1 MVVRSF
7 INYLLIEKKYSQHT
21 AIAYEKDIRT
31 FEEYLYQ
38 GVSRE
43 EGLLLVKTQQIK
55 SWIAFLSQQH
65 INFKTINRK
74 LSALKTFYGYLK
86 KSEQITENPFR
97 KIVALKTQKNVKLP
111 FTKEEIQE
119 VLSQFEGEDDFE
131 AVRNRAIIELFY
143 GTGIRRSELIQ
154 LKLQDVDFLNQQ
166 LKVLGKRNKERILP
180 MLPQVIDA
188 LKKYLVKRQQIVKT
202 NDIEYLFLVKSGEKI
217 YPSLVYKIINTY
229 FSAVTTRVDKG
240 PHILRHSFA
249 THMLDEGADLNTVKE
264 FLGHSSLAS
273 TQVYTHSSLKQLKQQ
288 YAMAHPRANKT
299 DDV

>member
-21 AIAYEKDIRT
+21 AVAYEKDIRA

-38 GVSRE
+38 GVFRE
-43 EGLLLVKTQQIK
+43 EGLLSVKTQQIK

-74 LSALKTFYGYLK
+74 LSALKTFYGYLQ

-143 GTGIRRSELIQ
+143 GTGIRRSELMQ
-154 LKLQDVDFLNQQ
+154 LKLQDVDFLNRQ

-229 FSAVTTRVDKG
+229 FSAVATRVDKS

-264 FLGHSSLAS
+264 FLGHSSLAA

>member
-1 MVVRSF
+1 MIVRSF

-21 AIAYEKDIRT
+21 AIAYEKDIRA
-31 FEEYLYQ
+31 FEEYLYR
-38 GVSRE
+38 GVFQE

-74 LSALKTFYGYLK
+74 LSALKTFYGYLQ

-143 GTGIRRSELIQ
+143 GTGIRRSELMQ
-154 LKLQDVDFLNQQ
+154 LKLQDVDFLNRQ

-229 FSAVTTRVDKG
+229 FSAVATRVDKS

-264 FLGHSSLAS
+264 FLGHSSLAA

>member
-1 MVVRSF
+1 MIVRSF

-21 AIAYEKDIRT
+21 AVAYEKDIRT
-31 FEEYLYQ
+31 FEEYLCQ

-74 LSALKTFYGYLK
+74 LSALKTFYGYLQ

-143 GTGIRRSELIQ
+143 GTGIRRSELMQ
-154 LKLQDVDFLNQQ
+154 LKLQDVDFLNRQ

-229 FSAVTTRVDKG
+229 FSAVATRVDKS

-264 FLGHSSLAS
+264 FLGHSSLAA